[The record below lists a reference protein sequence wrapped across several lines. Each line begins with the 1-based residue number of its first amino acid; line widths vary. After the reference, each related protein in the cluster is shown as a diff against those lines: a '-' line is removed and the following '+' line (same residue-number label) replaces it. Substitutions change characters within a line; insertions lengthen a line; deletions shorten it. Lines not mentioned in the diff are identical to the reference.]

1 MFFGR
6 IVRVRTLSTLIVRSR
21 MMKPFYGHLICIF
34 RATLG
39 LSLLHAIDRGV
50 GAQLR
55 RKRRLED
62 WASTGTYS
70 PSPLSPR
77 ASFIG

>member
-6 IVRVRTLSTLIVRSR
+6 IVRVRTLSTPIVRSR
-21 MMKPFYGHLICIF
+21 MMKTFHGHDICSF

-39 LSLLHAIDRGV
+39 LSLLHTIDRGV

-55 RKRRLED
+55 RKQRLED
-62 WASTGTYS
+62 
-70 PSPLSPR
+70 
-77 ASFIG
+77 